1 MDRMGILNL
10 AFSSRAKLI
19 VLPAMGTDSD
29 AKSPDSLQEV
39 GTNWEALFLAGVGI
53 YLLLVVTKVTWKHNA
68 AFFLDPIAHFGGPL

>member
-1 MDRMGILNL
+1 MNRMGILSL

-29 AKSPDSLQEV
+29 AKGPGSLQEV

-53 YLLLVVTKVTWKHNA
+53 YLLLVVTKVTWKHNT
-68 AFFLDPIAHFGGPL
+68 AFFWTLLPTLGAP